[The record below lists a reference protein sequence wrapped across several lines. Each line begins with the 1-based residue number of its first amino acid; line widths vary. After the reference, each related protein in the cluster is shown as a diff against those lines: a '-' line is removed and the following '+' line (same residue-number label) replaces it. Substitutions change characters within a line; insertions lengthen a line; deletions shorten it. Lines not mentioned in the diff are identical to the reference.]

1 MNWPVRSLK
10 AAELPATECVCYGGG
25 GRGGQGLV
33 SCVPRPTTRILPGAL
48 AAHVAPDRATLTRGQ
63 ESEPGAGEA
72 LSSLS
77 A

>member
-10 AAELPATECVCYGGG
+10 AAELLAAECVCYGGG
-25 GRGGQGLV
+25 GDLV
-33 SCVPRPTTRILPGAL
+33 SCVPRPTTRILPEAL

-63 ESEPGAGEA
+63 ESEPGAGEE

>member
-10 AAELPATECVCYGGG
+10 ATELPAAECVCYGGVG
-25 GRGGQGLV
+25 GLV
-33 SCVPRPTTRILPGAL
+33 SCVPRPTTRVLPGAL

-63 ESEPGAGEA
+63 ESKPGAGEE
-72 LSSLS
+72 LSSLL